1 MSQDSGDRVRFDCP
15 HCGSWLKIRTSKQ
28 MTPIY
33 RVIYFWCTNQEG
45 CGYRTTA
52 EAEMTHT
59 LAPSKNPNPE
69 INLPLHPSVVEQFK
83 QMGLEVKEAK
93 PSAS

>member
-28 MTPIY
+28 MTPTY
-33 RVIYFWCTNQEG
+33 RVIYFYCSDKEE

-52 EAEMTHT
+52 DVEITHT
-59 LAPSKNPNPE
+59 LSPSRNPNPE
-69 INLPLHPSVVEQFK
+69 INIPLHPSVIKQFE
-83 QMGLEVKEAK
+83 QMGFEIREAK
-93 PSAS
+93 TSAS